1 MLKLHFAPNSRAVR
15 SLWLLEELGLEYEL
29 NRMDFHP
36 KDLKS
41 DEHRARHPL
50 GRIPVL
56 EDGDITI
63 WESGAIAEYILE
75 RHKNGGL
82 KPAVDH
88 PSFPKYLQ
96 WFHYCEGMVMP
107 PINTIVVQTILL
119 PPERRDETALGQAQ
133 RLLAKAV
140 QPVEDDML
148 GKDYVAGDFTAADT
162 MLGHSIM
169 MSQRMGIVTDAHPN
183 LTAYI
188 ERLKARPALQ
198 KAFEFDTV

>member
-15 SLWLLEELGLEYEL
+15 TLWLLEELGLPYEL

-41 DEHRARHPL
+41 DAHRARHPL

-56 EDGDITI
+56 EDGDVMIF
-63 WESGAIAEYILE
+63 ESGAIAEYIIE
-75 RHKNGGL
+75 RHTDGGL
-82 KPAVDH
+82 KPSPDAPNYPD
-88 PSFPKYLQ
+88 YLQ

-140 QPVEDDML
+140 QPVEDAMF
-148 GKDYVAGDFTAADT
+148 GKDYLAGDFSAADT

-169 MSQRMGIVTDAHPN
+169 MAERMGIVSDDHPN
-183 LTAYI
+183 LKAYI
-188 ERLKARPALQ
+188 QRLKARPALQ
-198 KAFEFDTV
+198 KAFEFDAV

>member
-15 SLWLLEELGLEYEL
+15 TLWLLEELGLEYEL

-41 DEHRARHPL
+41 DAHRARHPL

-82 KPAVDH
+82 KPSVDD
-88 PSFPKYLQ
+88 PNYPKYLQ

-107 PINTIVVQTILL
+107 PINTIVVHTILL

-133 RLLAKAV
+133 RLLARAV
-140 QPVEDDML
+140 QPVEDDMV
-148 GKDYVAGDFTAADT
+148 GKEYVAGDFSAADT
-162 MLGHSIM
+162 MLGHSII
-169 MSQRMGIVTDAHPN
+169 MSQRMGIVTDEHPN

-198 KAFEFDTV
+198 KAFEFDAV

>member
-15 SLWLLEELGLEYEL
+15 TLWLLEELGLEYEL

-56 EDGDITI
+56 EDGDVTL

-82 KPAVDH
+82 KPSPDA
-88 PSFPKYLQ
+88 PNYPKYLQ
-96 WFHYCEGMVMP
+96 WFHYCEGMIMP

-133 RLLAKAV
+133 RLLGRAV
-140 QPVEDDML
+140 QPVEDDMV

-162 MLGHSIM
+162 MIGHSIM
-169 MSQRMGIVTDAHPN
+169 MSERMGIVNENHPN
-183 LTAYI
+183 LMAYI

-198 KAFEFDTV
+198 KAFEFDVV